1 MMFLSTL
8 LLNSQS
14 KVKHVPSTSFLSLS
28 LSSLSPILPLALL
41 LQSRGFDL
49 VVAVVVKNVHSAAL
63 VETSATCL

>member
-8 LLNSQS
+8 LNSQS
-14 KVKHVPSTSFLSLS
+14 KALYFFSLS

-63 VETSATCL
+63 VEASATCL